1 MWLVIGVVPRPPPG
15 AGRSVRVEGCVR
27 AFGRCEGACVVL
39 CAGNELLLVGLSK
52 RSGCHSTSQVPECVN
67 PFGLDAPAVPS
78 MSKRGLGAM
87 QTPHVEAV

>member
-52 RSGCHSTSQVPECVN
+52 RSGVN
-67 PFGLDAPAVPS
+67 GRRFGDFLQRD
-78 MSKRGLGAM
+78 LFFD
-87 QTPHVEAV
+87 